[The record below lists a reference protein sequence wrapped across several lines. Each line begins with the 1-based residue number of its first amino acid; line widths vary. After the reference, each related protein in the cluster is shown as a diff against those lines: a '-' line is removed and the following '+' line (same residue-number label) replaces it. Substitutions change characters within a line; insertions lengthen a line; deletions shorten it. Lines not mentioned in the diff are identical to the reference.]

1 MNIKSLLCLFIFIMT
16 FVSLGCTETIYK
28 TEIKYIKPDIPEAII
43 SPCETVSINGIKTN
57 GDLLMSYI
65 SLQSAYLICS
75 SKINSI
81 RLILES
87 YDGIYDKS
95 TNDSLDRLDNLS
107 TDKDKEETNK

>member
-1 MNIKSLLCLFIFIMT
+1 MNRHITLAIIFILI
-16 FVSLGCTETIYK
+16 VLSGCTETVYK
-28 TEIKYIKPDIPEAII
+28 TEIKYVRPEIPDAMI
-43 SPCETVSINGIKTN
+43 SPCDPISIDGIHTN

-87 YDGIYDKS
+87 YDGIYGKS
-95 TNDSLDRLDNLS
+95 INDSLDSLDNLS
-107 TDKDKEETNK
+107 ADKDKEETNK